1 MSYHSKKRA
10 SKAARPTTTFS
21 KPWPREAEAELVD
34 EAELAE
40 EDSELVLP
48 AAAVADGDSEL
59 SLLETLACAEEVE
72 TEACEAVFA
81 AVVGASDTLLE
92 PLPFVEVAAA
102 ATASNCQRKDHERT
116 DITTHWRSRCLARK

>member
-10 SKAARPTTTFS
+10 SKAATPTTTVS

-48 AAAVADGDSEL
+48 AAVADGDSEL

-81 AVVGASDTLLE
+81 AVVEASDTLLE
-92 PLPFVEVAAA
+92 PLPFVEVAAV
-102 ATASNCQRKDHERT
+102 ATASNCQRKAHECMNM
-116 DITTHWRSRCLARK
+116 TTHWRSRCLARK